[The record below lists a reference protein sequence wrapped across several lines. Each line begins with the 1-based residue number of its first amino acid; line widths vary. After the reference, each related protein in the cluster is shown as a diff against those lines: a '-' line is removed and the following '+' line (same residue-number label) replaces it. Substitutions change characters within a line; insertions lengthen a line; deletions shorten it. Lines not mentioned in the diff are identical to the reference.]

1 MSYEKK
7 SVEGAYIDDSTTF
20 EAFHLDS
27 RLLQAIK
34 NIGFQYPTLIQSHA
48 IPLALQQKRDII
60 AKAATGSGKTL
71 AYLIPVIETILE
83 YKKTIDNGEEN
94 GTLGI
99 ILVPTRELAQQVY
112 NVLEKLVLYCSK
124 DIRTLN
130 ISSDMSDSVLSTLLM
145 DQPEII
151 VGTPGKL
158 LDLLQT
164 KINSISLNELK
175 FLVVDEVDL
184 VLTFGYQDDLNKIGE
199 YLPLKKNLQTFL
211 MSATLNDDIQALKQ
225 KFCRSPA
232 ILKFNDEEI
241 NKNQNK
247 LLQYYVKVSEFDKF
261 LLCYV
266 IFKLNLI
273 KGKTLIFVNNID
285 RGYRL
290 KLVMEQFGIKSCILN
305 SELPVNSRQH
315 IVDQFNKNVYQLL
328 IATDDTEY
336 IKEEDD
342 EIEEGHNTENQEEK
356 SLEGEPENDK
366 KPSKKKKVQV
376 KKDKEYGVSR
386 GVDFKN
392 VACVLNF
399 DLPTTAKS
407 YVHRVGR
414 TARGGKTGTAISFV
428 VPLKEFGKHKPS
440 MLQTAKKDER
450 ILSRIIKQQS
460 KLGLELQPYKF
471 DQKQVEAFRYRMEDG
486 FRAVTQVAIR
496 EARVKE
502 LKQEL
507 LANEKLKRHFEE
519 NPKELQSL
527 RHDKELHPARVQQH
541 LKRVPDY
548 LLPESARGNGT
559 KVKFVP
565 FHNAKK
571 RHSHKKGRVSKPK
584 NGKVDPLK
592 NFK

>member
-211 MSATLNDDIQALKQ
+211 MSATLNDDIQALKH
-225 KFCRSPA
+225 R
-232 ILKFNDEEI
+232 
-241 NKNQNK
+241 QN
-247 LLQYYVKVSEFDKF
+247 
-261 LLCYV
+261 
-266 IFKLNLI
+266 
-273 KGKTLIFVNNID
+273 
-285 RGYRL
+285 
-290 KLVMEQFGIKSCILN
+290 
-305 SELPVNSRQH
+305 
-315 IVDQFNKNVYQLL
+315 
-328 IATDDTEY
+328 
-336 IKEEDD
+336 
-342 EIEEGHNTENQEEK
+342 
-356 SLEGEPENDK
+356 
-366 KPSKKKKVQV
+366 
-376 KKDKEYGVSR
+376 
-386 GVDFKN
+386 
-392 VACVLNF
+392 
-399 DLPTTAKS
+399 
-407 YVHRVGR
+407 
-414 TARGGKTGTAISFV
+414 
-428 VPLKEFGKHKPS
+428 
-440 MLQTAKKDER
+440 
-450 ILSRIIKQQS
+450 
-460 KLGLELQPYKF
+460 
-471 DQKQVEAFRYRMEDG
+471 
-486 FRAVTQVAIR
+486 
-496 EARVKE
+496 
-502 LKQEL
+502 
-507 LANEKLKRHFEE
+507 
-519 NPKELQSL
+519 
-527 RHDKELHPARVQQH
+527 
-541 LKRVPDY
+541 
-548 LLPESARGNGT
+548 
-559 KVKFVP
+559 
-565 FHNAKK
+565 
-571 RHSHKKGRVSKPK
+571 
-584 NGKVDPLK
+584 
-592 NFK
+592 